1 MKEILKKYGG
11 PTPQALC
18 ESALHHASLL
28 EKFDFTDIVLS
39 IKSSNVDTMIKAY
52 ELTAQQCE
60 YPLHLGVTEAGTER
74 MGLIKSAVG
83 IGSLLQRGIG
93 DTIRVS
99 LTADPVKEIAAGKDI
114 LKALDLDSTGPQMIS
129 CPSCGRTKID
139 LIGIANEVEQRLREC
154 DKPLKVA
161 VMGCAVNG
169 PGEAKEAD
177 IGIAGGD
184 GVGLIFKKGE
194 VIKKVPE
201 DILIDTLMEEIL
213 KKLGV
218 KVIWEGHTLLL
229 DAEQV
234 TGYEVDRKLG
244 CQMRSS
250 IVLLGSL
257 LGRCGQACVPYP
269 GGCVIGKRPVDLHLA
284 ALEAMGAE
292 FQEGEMLC
300 ARAGKRQE
308 SRYHF
313 PKSSVGAAQNAILA
327 AVCAPGITWLSGCS
341 KEPEVSWLCRFL
353 NQAGARIEGVGSQQ
367 LKITGVRNLH
377 DTEFQVPADRIAAGT
392 YVCAAAITRGNCIL
406 DQAPVEEMGALLAAY
421 EKIGGQYTCNSGKLI
436 LSGQK
441 ADGFIPYLQTAVYPG
456 FPTDLQSVFLAVL
469 AAARGES

>member
-1 MKEILKKYGG
+1 MAGIKITGG
-11 PTPQALC
+11 IPLSGEVKIQGSKNAALPMMAA
-18 ESALHHASLL
+18 ALLN
-28 EKFDFTDIVLS
+28 K
-39 IKSSNVDTMIKAY
+39 
-52 ELTAQQCE
+52 
-60 YPLHLGVTEAGTER
+60 GVTVLHGCPK
-74 MGLIKSAVG
+74 I
-83 IGSLLQRGIG
+83 
-93 DTIRVS
+93 
-99 LTADPVKEIAAGKDI
+99 ADVF
-114 LKALDLDSTGPQMIS
+114 
-129 CPSCGRTKID
+129 
-139 LIGIANEVEQRLREC
+139 V
-154 DKPLKVA
+154 
-161 VMGCAVNG
+161 
-169 PGEAKEAD
+169 
-177 IGIAGGD
+177 
-184 GVGLIFKKGE
+184 
-194 VIKKVPE
+194 
-201 DILIDTLMEEIL
+201 MEEIL

-441 ADGFIPYLQTAVYPG
+441 ADGFIRRPPCIRGFPRICSLCFWQCLQPPEEKAVLWRPCLKTALNRCTSCREWEQIFLYAKTAPG
-456 FPTDLQSVFLAVL
+456 FGEAFFWEIRFGLRNCGE
-469 AAARGES
+469 ARRWCWRAWPPGERLMWRTAITLSGAMKISAEIWRYWERRFSKTKGEVYE

>member
-1 MKEILKKYGG
+1 MAGIKITGGIPLSGELKIQGSKNA
-11 PTPQALC
+11 ALPMMAA
-18 ESALHHASLL
+18 ALLN
-28 EKFDFTDIVLS
+28 K
-39 IKSSNVDTMIKAY
+39 
-52 ELTAQQCE
+52 
-60 YPLHLGVTEAGTER
+60 GVTVLHGCPK
-74 MGLIKSAVG
+74 I
-83 IGSLLQRGIG
+83 
-93 DTIRVS
+93 
-99 LTADPVKEIAAGKDI
+99 ADVF
-114 LKALDLDSTGPQMIS
+114 
-129 CPSCGRTKID
+129 
-139 LIGIANEVEQRLREC
+139 V
-154 DKPLKVA
+154 
-161 VMGCAVNG
+161 
-169 PGEAKEAD
+169 
-177 IGIAGGD
+177 
-184 GVGLIFKKGE
+184 
-194 VIKKVPE
+194 
-201 DILIDTLMEEIL
+201 MEEIL

-218 KVIWEGHTLLL
+218 KAIWEGHTLLL

-284 ALEAMGAE
+284 VLEAMGAE

-300 ARAGKRQE
+300 ARAGKRKE

-353 NQAGARIEGVGSQQ
+353 NQAGARIEGVGSEQ

-392 YVCAAAITRGNCIL
+392 YVCAAAITRGNCVL

-441 ADGFIPYLQTAVYPG
+441 ADGFVPYLQTAVYPG

-469 AAARGES
+469 AASRGESCLVETVFEDRFKPVYQLQRMGADISVFQNCARVRGGVLTGNKVWAEELRGGAALVLAGLAARGETCVENRHYIERGYEDICRDLTLLGAQIFKD

>member
-1 MKEILKKYGG
+1 MDG
-11 PTPQALC
+11 
-18 ESALHHASLL
+18 
-28 EKFDFTDIVLS
+28 
-39 IKSSNVDTMIKAY
+39 IKITGKI
-52 ELTAQQCE
+52 
-60 YPLHLGVTEAGTER
+60 PL
-74 MGLIKSAVG
+74 
-83 IGSLLQRGIG
+83 
-93 DTIRVS
+93 
-99 LTADPVKEIAAGKDI
+99 
-114 LKALDLDSTGPQMIS
+114 
-129 CPSCGRTKID
+129 
-139 LIGIANEVEQRLREC
+139 
-154 DKPLKVA
+154 
-161 VMGCAVNG
+161 
-169 PGEAKEAD
+169 
-177 IGIAGGD
+177 
-184 GVGLIFKKGE
+184 KGE
-194 VIKKVPE
+194 VKIQGSKNAALPMMAAALLNKGVTVLHGCPRIA
-201 DILIDTLMEEIL
+201 DVFVMEEIL

-218 KVIWEGHTLLL
+218 KACWEGHTLVL

-292 FQEGEMLC
+292 FQEEEMLC
-300 ARAGKRQE
+300 AKAGKRQE

-353 NQAGARIEGVGSQQ
+353 NQAGARIEGVGSDR
-367 LKITGVRNLH
+367 LKITGAAQLH

-392 YVCAAAITRGNCIL
+392 YVCAAAITRGNCTL
-406 DQAPVEEMGALLAAY
+406 HHAPVEEMGALLKAY

-441 ADGFIPYLQTAVYPG
+441 AGDSLECLQTAAYPG
-456 FPTDLQSVFLAVL
+456 FPTDLQSVFMAVL
-469 AAARGES
+469 AAAKGDSCIVETVFEDRFKPVSQLRKMGANISVCRNCAWIRGGTLLGKEVLAQELRGGAALVLAGLAAEGETHVGNCHFIERGYEDICRDLTQLGAQILKD